1 MISSELVYVQLSQFD
16 GYVCV
21 MELAMMLE
29 ASAMEVRQVLR
40 DLGDLIEGND
50 NDQWRVTRQIA
61 PERILSAEER
71 TERDQLEQ
79 TVEQSFVTLGN
90 ALKILRDKRLY
101 RETHATFKDYV
112 RDRFDYSRRAADYLI
127 GASEVVENLKRE
139 QIVLKSVVANGEIN
153 SPCPTPK
160 TNVLP
165 TKESQCRCLMG
176 HPPEIQLRAWN
187 RALEIVENQKIPPA
201 RVVKQAVA
209 EVIQHQP
216 GQEQKS
222 ALATED
228 SVKPKFREVNYQPG
242 MGVEYTVKLDES
254 TFFRLKQ
261 YQEKIGSATKCGA
274 IARLLDGVE
283 SE

>member
-1 MISSELVYVQLSQFD
+1 MISSELVFVQLSQFD
-16 GYVCV
+16 GFVSA

-29 ASAMEVRQVLR
+29 ASAMEIRQVLR
-40 DLGDLIEGND
+40 DLGDLVEGND
-50 NDQWRVTRQIA
+50 NDQWRVLRNIS

-71 TERDQLEQ
+71 TERDELEQ

-101 RETHATFKDYV
+101 RETHSTFEAYV
-112 RDRFDYSRRAADYLI
+112 RDRFDYSRRAVDYLI

-139 QIVLKSVVANGEIN
+139 QIVLR
-153 SPCPTPK
+153 

-165 TKESQCRCLMG
+165 TKESQCRFLMG
-176 HPPEIQLRAWN
+176 HPVEIQCKAWN
-187 RALEIVENQKIPPA
+187 RALELVENQKIPPA
-201 RVVKQAVA
+201 RVVKQAVE
-209 EVIQHQP
+209 EVMQYK

-222 ALATED
+222 PLETED
-228 SVKPKFREVNYQPG
+228 SVEPKFREVKYQPG

-254 TFFRLKQ
+254 TFYRLKR

>member
-1 MISSELVYVQLSQFD
+1 MISSELVYVQLSQVDDF
-16 GYVCV
+16 VSA

-29 ASAMEVRQVLR
+29 ASTMEVRQVLR
-40 DLGDLIEGND
+40 DLGDLVEGND
-50 NDQWRVTRQIA
+50 DDQWRVTRQISS
-61 PERILSAEER
+61 ERILSTEER

-139 QIVLKSVVANGEIN
+139 QIVLNSVVADGEIN
-153 SPCPTPK
+153 LLCPTLK
-160 TNVLP
+160 TNILP
-165 TKESQCRCLMG
+165 TRESQCRFLMG
-176 HPPEIQLRAWN
+176 HPPEIQRRAWS
-187 RALEIVENQKIPPA
+187 RALELVENQKIPPA

-209 EVIQHQP
+209 EVIQHQ
-216 GQEQKS
+216 QEQKLS
-222 ALATED
+222 LTTED

-274 IARLLDGVE
+274 VARLLDGVE